1 MKFARIRFGEFLRR
15 LVIRRAAL
23 VGLLALLCLMAG
35 CGGGG
40 TVTVTILPNS
50 VTVALGAGQKFMGT
64 VTGSK
69 NSAVTWTVQE
79 GAAGGSID
87 NQGNYT
93 APQVAGTYH
102 VIATSMA
109 HAAKSGSATVTVP
122 VGVTVTPNA
131 ATI

>member
-1 MKFARIRFGEFLRR
+1 MKFARIRFGEFIRR
-15 LVIRRAAL
+15 LVIRGAAL
-23 VGLLALLCLMAG
+23 VGLLALLYLIAG

-50 VTVALGAGQKFMGT
+50 VTVALGAGQTFMAT

-69 NSAVTWTVQE
+69 NIAVTWTVQE

-93 APQVAGTYH
+93 AR
-102 VIATSMA
+102 
-109 HAAKSGSATVTVP
+109 KSPGPIT
-122 VGVTVTPNA
+122 
-131 ATI
+131 